1 MSDNA
6 RQDHADEPDCGGVIP
21 LRGDDQP
28 RSRNALSDAYCE
40 NYWPLQ
46 GRRRAGSAA
55 SQALDA
61 SSANR
66 SAHANC
72 ETRQTQCQLLERAID
87 SPRALFLQL
96 HNWHTTIVRAGAQKD
111 VVRERDRTRH
121 AYGQWL
127 FARSESNHEKFGT
140 AKAKRGVSA
149 LGCSAFAALN
159 EAVSPSEIAKV
170 SRQVSW
176 LRCLARREKAD
187 LRQLRSCSDCSSRRA
202 CWMRA

>member
-1 MSDNA
+1 MIS
-6 RQDHADEPDCGGVIP
+6 
-21 LRGDDQP
+21 RG
-28 RSRNALSDAYCE
+28 RATHYLKLTVK

-55 SQALDA
+55 SRALDA

-72 ETRQTQCQLLERAID
+72 ETRETQCQLLERAID

-96 HNWHTTIVRAGAQKD
+96 HNWYTTIVRAGAQKD

-121 AYGQWL
+121 AYVQWL

-140 AKAKRGVSA
+140 AKS
-149 LGCSAFAALN
+149 
-159 EAVSPSEIAKV
+159 EAWRVG
-170 SRQVSW
+170 
-176 LRCLARREKAD
+176 ARMPRV
-187 LRQLRSCSDCSSRRA
+187 RRVE
-202 CWMRA
+202 